1 VVRMAGA
8 DEHSEGPALRVA
20 FNARGLSGSTLRGW
34 NRYTVNLLAEL
45 SRRGIELFLYS
56 DKRIQEDHLSRL
68 MPGTYRVVESPP
80 MRYVK
85 WEQVWLPRQCA
96 ADSVDILHTPINF
109 GVPWRS
115 PCLRVLTLHDA
126 IGKAY
131 YRPRAR
137 WWKKLALDDIRI
149 NLYHRM
155 AAANADRIIT
165 VSNHAKMDLVNRLGL
180 AAGKIEV
187 IHEAAEARFSE
198 PIAPHTIEKVR
209 LQYQL
214 PSNYVFYVGGWEDRK
229 NIPFLL
235 KSFAAADLPGVSLVL
250 AGGEDAQMQELTE
263 LSRRLSIEDRV
274 RLLGWVHDRDLP
286 AVYAGALSFVY
297 PSEYEGFGLQLC
309 EAMAAGCPTLAAR
322 ATSLPEVLGE
332 GGETFTLESCDE
344 LAGLLRR
351 VNFDDGFRHE
361 LRRRARIRSA
371 DFSWASTASRTIGVY
386 ESTLAQ
392 RVQENRRPQ
401 TA

>member
-1 VVRMAGA
+1 
-8 DEHSEGPALRVA
+8 LRIA
-20 FNARGLSGSTLRGW
+20 FNARGLSGSSLRGW

-56 DKRIQEDHLSRL
+56 DKRLQEDHLSRL
-68 MPGTYRVVESPP
+68 VPETYCVVESPP

-131 YRPRAR
+131 YGPRTR
-137 WWKKLALDDIRI
+137 WWEKLRLDDIRI
-149 NLYHRM
+149 NLYHRI
-155 AAANADRIIT
+155 AAANADKIIT
-165 VSNHAKMDLVNRLGL
+165 VSHHAKTDLVSHLGL

-198 PIAPHTIEKVR
+198 PITPHRIEEVR

-235 KSFAAADLPGVSLVL
+235 KSFAAADLFEVSLVL
-250 AGGEDAQMQELTE
+250 AGGKETQMQELTE
-263 LSRRLSIEDRV
+263 LSRRHSIEDRL
-274 RLLGWVHDRDLP
+274 RLLGWVDDRDLP
-286 AVYAGALSFVY
+286 ALYAGALSFVY

-309 EAMAAGCPTLAAR
+309 EAMAAGCPTLAAQ
-322 ATSLPEVLGE
+322 ATSLPEVLGD

-351 VNFDDGFRHE
+351 VNLDDSFRLE

-371 DFSWASTASRTIGVY
+371 DFSWASTATQTIAVY
-386 ESTLAQ
+386 ESMLAQ
-392 RVQENRRPQ
+392 RVEGRAP
-401 TA
+401 APSL